1 MKNTS
6 LVTRLLAAATAAVV
20 IAGAVALPAAAATA
34 ATTVTAKPSVQENLD
49 RLTRADGFAGAVLQV
64 RDARGRSRTYT
75 SGTAARGTGRPM
87 VGGEARMRAASM
99 TKPVVAAAVLDQ
111 VARGRLDLDE
121 KVETYLPGVL
131 GGRAVTVRQL
141 LQHTSGL
148 PEYLDAIDWTRPGTP
163 EEQLKLALAKEPLG
177 EPGERWSYSN
187 TNYLVA
193 GMLLGD
199 DFRKVVESRILRP
212 YGMKR
217 TYWPAE
223 GELTIRGRHARN
235 YGVSPADPKG
245 GVADITELPGHAF
258 GAAGGLVSTP
268 ADLNVFWQRL
278 PASTLKTMTAG
289 AVPADAPYGHYGLGV
304 ARVTT
309 SCGRTVWMHDGGL
322 PGVSVLSGRD
332 AAGRAATVYVTG
344 AADTPAKN
352 AHLVA
357 AFDSAFC

>member
-1 MKNTS
+1 MKKIS

-20 IAGAVALPAAAATA
+20 VAGTVALPAAAA
-34 ATTVTAKPSVQENLD
+34 ATSKPSVQEHLD
-49 RLTRADGFAGAVLQV
+49 RLTMADGFAGAVLQV

-87 VGGEARMRAASM
+87 VGGDARMRAASM

-111 VARGRLDLDE
+111 VARGKLDLDE
-121 KVETYLPGVL
+121 KVETYLPGL
-131 GGRAVTVRQL
+131 LDGRQVTVRQL

-148 PEYLDAIDWTRPGTP
+148 PEYLDTIDWAKPGTP
-163 EEQLKLALAKEPLG
+163 EEQLKPALAKKPIG
-177 EPGERWSYSN
+177 EPGEKWSYSN

-212 YGMKR
+212 YGLKR

-223 GELTIRGRHARN
+223 GEMAIRGEHARN

-245 GVADITELPGHAF
+245 GVADITEMPGHAF

-268 ADLNVFWQRL
+268 ADLNAFWQRL
-278 PASTLKTMTAG
+278 PSSTLKTMASGT
-289 AVPADAPYGHYGLGV
+289 VPADAPYGHYGLGV
-304 ARVTT
+304 ARVAT
-309 SCGRTVWMHDGGL
+309 SCGGTVWMHDGGL

-332 AAGRAATVYVTG
+332 RAGRAATVYVTG

-352 AHLVA
+352 AHLLA

>member
-1 MKNTS
+1 MKKIS
-6 LVTRLLAAATAAVV
+6 LATRLLAAATAAAV
-20 IAGAVALPAAAATA
+20 IAGTLALPAAAATA
-34 ATTVTAKPSVQENLD
+34 KPSVQANLD
-49 RLTRADGFAGAVLQV
+49 RLTRADGFVGAVLQV

-75 SGTAARGTGRPM
+75 SGAAARGTGRPM
-87 VGGEARMRAASM
+87 VGGDARMRAASM

-121 KVETYLPGVL
+121 KVGTYLPGLL
-131 GGRAVTVRQL
+131 GGREVTVRQL

-148 PEYLDAIDWTRPGTP
+148 PEYLDTIDWAKPVTP
-163 EEQLKLALAKEPLG
+163 REQLRPVLAKEPLG
-177 EPGERWSYSN
+177 KPGEKWAYSN

-212 YGMKR
+212 YGMRR

-223 GELTIRGRHARN
+223 GEMTIRGEHARN
-235 YGVSPADPKG
+235 YGVSPVDPEG
-245 GVADITELPGHAF
+245 GVADLPGHAF

-268 ADLNVFWQRL
+268 ADLNTFWQRL
-278 PASTLKTMTAG
+278 PASTLKTMAG
-289 AVPADAPYGHYGLGV
+289 GTVPAGAPYGRYGLGV

-309 SCGRTVWMHDGGL
+309 SCGGTVWMHDGGL

-332 AAGRAATVYVTG
+332 GAGRAATVYVTG
-344 AADTPAKN
+344 AADTPAEN
-352 AHLVA
+352 AHLLA
-357 AFDSAFC
+357 AFDSAFCRHSGG